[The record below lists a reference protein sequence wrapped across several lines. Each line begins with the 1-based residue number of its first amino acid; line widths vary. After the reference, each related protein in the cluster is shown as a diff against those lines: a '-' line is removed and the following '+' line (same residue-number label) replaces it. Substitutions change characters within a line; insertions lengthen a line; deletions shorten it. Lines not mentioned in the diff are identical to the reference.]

1 MGYDYL
7 STRCLFKV
15 AIEARVPERL
25 KESVES
31 GAGSDTLVRMEV
43 IFALLVLALLG
54 FPVLVIVL
62 WVRVAGLEDKVAR
75 LTLAKAVQSQPS
87 VTAAETPP
95 PLPPQAVTAAVAPA
109 VASPVATPVS
119 ATPRPLV
126 SVAASSPSKV
136 APQDPWEGLREMGL
150 LPPADLNGEYALGS
164 WWAVRV
170 GGALAVASVVF
181 LGLWLNLYSNLPAW
195 VRLGE
200 ILALGALALWGG
212 HRLEQSRRDLGRVVF
227 AVGLTVCQFAA
238 WASYGLPDMRI
249 FATPAQAA
257 VLQFF
262 VALIVGGVAL
272 ARKDKLIGQISI
284 IFATVAVAL
293 SVQAGSDALTIGV
306 AAGSIAALGAVLLSR
321 GGWASSA
328 VLGLVGS
335 LLGLLI
341 LYDGRPS
348 SVELTAAIQLGAGLA
363 FLSLWFAD
371 LLGRVES
378 SFDEVQKNTF
388 LCAAFFGPAVLSISV
403 AVGGDNN
410 RAIASLIV
418 AVFAT
423 VVGFLELR
431 RRRVAAEIILTS
443 ALVFAAA
450 AGAWKVE
457 QRLVWAVW
465 IVAAALTQ
473 LIYTRTRSATL
484 IWVAEGMAAAA
495 VFAYLNQAPAQPWM
509 RLLAPVS
516 VAALAAWRFSWGQES
531 ATAWNLRRTVS
542 LLALGLLVCY
552 LQSQFPLVDQPWAWL
567 VVLPIVAL
575 FREPK
580 LLWAILPAFV
590 WTHLVVLTSHLG
602 SNPGGIIWPMW
613 WALALVVLDATAVW
627 FINILEHGFARF
639 VQGALAFVSAV
650 LLLKALAA
658 GLNLPSPPVPDAG
671 RAVALWLGGIALVT
685 ALAEGYRLLTNRPT
699 VALVAQVAFLPAFV
713 ILATAWAWSEKSL
726 ALTPLWLAG
735 LALALYGLARLSV
748 GLEQMGSACRVLV
761 GAGLGLLVF
770 IYFDALPGAGVS
782 LLWALAAALV
792 FILGFVLKTRSY
804 RMLGIV
810 GLVIATGHVI
820 LFDIHDI
827 LGRIVACATV
837 AVAFFGVA
845 WLYGKVVKSNPV
857 EGG

>member
-1 MGYDYL
+1 
-7 STRCLFKV
+7 
-15 AIEARVPERL
+15 
-25 KESVES
+25 
-31 GAGSDTLVRMEV
+31 
-43 IFALLVLALLG
+43 
-54 FPVLVIVL
+54 
-62 WVRVAGLEDKVAR
+62 
-75 LTLAKAVQSQPS
+75 
-87 VTAAETPP
+87 
-95 PLPPQAVTAAVAPA
+95 
-109 VASPVATPVS
+109 
-119 ATPRPLV
+119 
-126 SVAASSPSKV
+126 
-136 APQDPWEGLREMGL
+136 MGL
-150 LPPADLNGEYALGS
+150 LPPADLKGEYALGS

-181 LGLWLNLYSNLPAW
+181 LAIWLNLRSTLPAW

-200 ILALGALALWGG
+200 ILALGGFGLWGG

-227 AVGLTVCQFAA
+227 AVGLTVFQFAA
-238 WASYGLPDMRI
+238 WASFGMEKMRVLE
-249 FATPAQAA
+249 TPAQAA

-284 IFATVAVAL
+284 IFATVATGL

-306 AAGSIAALGAVLLSR
+306 EAGSIAALGAVLLSR

-371 LLGRVES
+371 LLGRVAS
-378 SFDEVQKNTF
+378 SFDEAQKNTF

-410 RAIASLIV
+410 RATASLIV
-418 AVFAT
+418 AVFAA
-423 VVGFLELR
+423 VVGFVELR

-473 LIYTRTRSATL
+473 LIYTRTRSAAL

-495 VFAYLNQAPAQPWM
+495 VFTYLNQAPVQPWM
-509 RLLAPVS
+509 RLLAPVL
-516 VAALAAWRFSWGQES
+516 VAALAAWRFSWGQENFAAS
-531 ATAWNLRRTVS
+531 TLRRTVS

-552 LQSQFPLVDQPWAWL
+552 VQSQFPLVDQPWAWL
-567 VVLPIVAL
+567 VVLPIAAL
-575 FREPK
+575 FHEPK

-613 WALALVVLDATAVW
+613 WALALVVLDAAAVW
-627 FINILEHGFARF
+627 FINILEQGFARF
-639 VQGALAFVSAV
+639 VQGVLVFVSAV

-671 RAVALWLGGIALVT
+671 RAVALWLGGIALVA
-685 ALAEGYRLLTNRPT
+685 ALAEGYHLLTNRPT

-713 ILATAWAWSEKSL
+713 VLATAWSGGEKSL
-726 ALTPLWLAG
+726 ALTPLWLGG
-735 LALALYGLARLSV
+735 LALALYGLVRSSV
-748 GLEQMGSACRVLV
+748 GLEQAGSAARALV
-761 GAGLGLLVF
+761 SAGLGLIVF

-782 LLWALAAALV
+782 LLWALAAALI

-827 LGRIVACATV
+827 LGRIVACAAV

>member
-1 MGYDYL
+1 M
-7 STRCLFKV
+7 
-15 AIEARVPERL
+15 PERL

-31 GAGSDTLVRMEV
+31 GAGCDTLVRMEV
-43 IFALLVLALLG
+43 LLALVVIALVLA
-54 FPVLVIVL
+54 FPILVIAL
-62 WVRVAGLEDKVAR
+62 WVRLSSLEAQVAR
-75 LTLAKAVQSQPS
+75 LTLAKAV
-87 VTAAETPP
+87 VTTKPAATTAEAPP
-95 PLPPQAVTAAVAPA
+95 PLPPQAVAATVAPT
-109 VASPVATPVS
+109 VASPVVTPV
-119 ATPRPLV
+119 AAAPRPLV
-126 SVAASSPSKV
+126 PVAASSLSSV
-136 APQDPWEGLREMGL
+136 APQDPWEGLRDMGL
-150 LPPADLNGEYALGS
+150 LPPTELKGEFALGS

-181 LGLWLNLYSNLPAW
+181 LAIWLNLLSTLPAW

-200 ILALGALALWGG
+200 ILAFGVLGLWGG

-227 AVGLTVCQFAA
+227 AVGLTVFQFAA
-238 WASYGLPDMRI
+238 WASYGLEKMRVLE
-249 FATPAQAA
+249 TPAQAA
-257 VLQFF
+257 ILQFF
-262 VALIVGGVAL
+262 VALVVGGVAL

-284 IFATVAVAL
+284 IFATVAVVL

-328 VLGLVGS
+328 VLGLVGA

-348 SVELTAAIQLGAGLA
+348 SVELTVAIQLGAGLT

-371 LLGRVES
+371 LFGRVES
-378 SFDEVQKNTF
+378 SFDEAPKNTF
-388 LCAAFFGPAVLSISV
+388 LCATFFGPAVLSISV

-410 RAIASLIV
+410 RAITSLIV

-423 VVGFLELR
+423 AVGFLELR

-473 LIYTRTRSATL
+473 LLYQRTRSAYL

-495 VFAYLNQAPAQPWM
+495 VFTYLNQPPTQPWM

-516 VAALAAWRFSWGQES
+516 VAALAAWRFTWGSENFTVS
-531 ATAWNLRRTVS
+531 TLRRTVS

-552 LQSQFPLVDQPWAWL
+552 VQSQFPVIDQPWAWL
-567 VVLPIVAL
+567 VVLPIAAL
-575 FREPK
+575 FRQPK
-580 LLWAILPAFV
+580 LLWAILPAFA
-590 WTHLVVLTSHLG
+590 WTHLVVLTSPLG
-602 SNPGGIIWPMW
+602 SNSGGATWPLW
-613 WALALVVLDATAVW
+613 WALALVVLDATGVW

-639 VQGALAFVSAV
+639 VQAALAFVSAI
-650 LLLKALAA
+650 LLLKALGT
-658 GLNLPSPPVPDAG
+658 GLNLGSLSVPEAG
-671 RAVALWLGGIALVT
+671 RAAALWLVGIAMLA
-685 ALAEGYRLLTNRPT
+685 ALAEGYRLLTSRPI
-699 VALVAQVAFLPAFV
+699 VSLVAQVAFLPAFV
-713 ILATAWAWSEKSL
+713 VLASVWSWGEKSL
-726 ALTPLWLAG
+726 ALTPLWLGG
-735 LALALYGLARLSV
+735 LALALYGLARSSV
-748 GLEQMGSACRVLV
+748 GLEQMGSAARTLV
-761 GAGLGLLVF
+761 CAGLGLLVF
-770 IYFDALPGAGVS
+770 IYFNALPGAGVS
-782 LLWALAAALV
+782 LLWALAAGLV
-792 FILGFVLKTRSY
+792 FISGFVLKTRSY

-820 LFDIHDI
+820 LFDINDI
-827 LGRIVACATV
+827 LGRIVACAAV
-837 AVAFFGVA
+837 AIAFFGVA

>member
-1 MGYDYL
+1 MTI
-7 STRCLFKV
+7 STRGLFKV
-15 AIEARVPERL
+15 AIGARVPERL

-31 GAGSDTLVRMEV
+31 GAGCDTLVRMEV
-43 IFALLVLALLG
+43 LALVA
-54 FPVLVIVL
+54 FVLVMAFPILVIAL
-62 WVRVAGLEDKVAR
+62 WVRVSSLEAKVAR
-75 LTLAKAVQSQPS
+75 LTANPIVTPKPS

-95 PLPPQAVTAAVAPA
+95 PLPAQAVAAA
-109 VASPVATPVS
+109 VASPVATVVPAAPS
-119 ATPRPLV
+119 PLV
-126 SVAASSPSKV
+126 PVAASSLSKV
-136 APQDPWEGLREMGL
+136 VPQDPWKGLREMGL
-150 LPPADLNGEYALGS
+150 LPPADLKGEFALGS

-181 LGLWLNLYSNLPAW
+181 LAIWLNLRSTLPAW

-200 ILALGALALWGG
+200 ILALGGLGLWGG

-227 AVGLTVCQFAA
+227 AVGLTVFQFAA
-238 WASYGLPDMRI
+238 WASYGMEKMRVLE
-249 FATPAQAA
+249 TPAQAA

-262 VALIVGGVAL
+262 VALVVGGVAL

-284 IFATVAVAL
+284 IFATVATCL

-306 AAGSIAALGAVLLSR
+306 EAGSIAALGAVLLSR

-328 VLGLVGS
+328 VLGLAGS
-335 LLGLLI
+335 VIGLLL
-341 LYDGRPS
+341 LYEGRPNS
-348 SVELTAAIQLGAGLA
+348 PALTLAVQLGAGLT
-363 FLSLWFAD
+363 FLSLWLAD
-371 LLGRVES
+371 RFGRVKS
-378 SFDEVQKNTF
+378 SFDEAETNAF
-388 LCAAFFGPAVLSISV
+388 LGAAFFGPSVISIWV
-403 AVGGDNN
+403 AVGGDDA
-410 RAIASLIV
+410 RALASLVIGV
-418 AVFAT
+418 LAAT
-423 VVGFLELR
+423 FGFLELG
-431 RRRVAAEIILTS
+431 RRRVVAEILLTS

-457 QRLVWAVW
+457 QQLVWAIWVM
-465 IVAAALTQ
+465 AAALTQ
-473 LIYTRTRSATL
+473 LIFTRTRSATL

-495 VFAYLNQAPAQPWM
+495 VFTYLNQSPTQPWM
-509 RLLAPVS
+509 RLLAPVL
-516 VAALAAWRFSWGQES
+516 VAALAAWRFTWGQENFS
-531 ATAWNLRRTVS
+531 ASTLRRTVS
-542 LLALGLLVCY
+542 LLALGLLVCFV
-552 LQSQFPLVDQPWAWL
+552 QSQFPVIDQPWAWL
-567 VVLPIVAL
+567 VVLPIAAL

-590 WTHLVVLTSHLG
+590 WTHLVVLTSNLG
-602 SNPGGIIWPMW
+602 SNSGGAAWPMW

-685 ALAEGYRLLTNRPT
+685 ALAEGYHLLTNRPT

-748 GLEQMGSACRVLV
+748 GLEQMGSACRALV
-761 GAGLGLLVF
+761 SAGLGLLVF
-770 IYFDALPGAGVS
+770 IYFNALPGAGVS
-782 LLWALAAALV
+782 LLWALAAGLV

-820 LFDIHDI
+820 LFDINDI
-827 LGRIVACATV
+827 LGRIVACAAV
-837 AVAFFGVA
+837 AIAFFGVA

>member
-1 MGYDYL
+1 
-7 STRCLFKV
+7 
-15 AIEARVPERL
+15 
-25 KESVES
+25 
-31 GAGSDTLVRMEV
+31 MEV
-43 IFALLVLALLG
+43 LFALIAFALVMA
-54 FPVLVIVL
+54 FPVLVIAL
-62 WVRVAGLEDKVAR
+62 WVRVSSLEAKVAR
-75 LTLAKAVQSQPS
+75 LTSAKAVQSQPS

-95 PLPPQAVTAAVAPA
+95 PLPPQAVTATVAAAVAPA
-109 VASPVATPVS
+109 VASPVVTPVP

-126 SVAASSPSKV
+126 SVAASSASKV
-136 APQDPWEGLREMGL
+136 APQDSWEGLREMGL
-150 LPPADLNGEYALGS
+150 LPPVDLKGEYALGS

-181 LGLWLNLYSNLPAW
+181 LAIWLNLRSTLPAW
-195 VRLGE
+195 VRLGK
-200 ILALGALALWGG
+200 ILALGGFGLWGG

-227 AVGLTVCQFAA
+227 AVGLTVFQFAA
-238 WASYGLPDMRI
+238 WASFGMEKMRVLE
-249 FATPAQAA
+249 TPAQAA

-284 IFATVAVAL
+284 IFATVATGL

-306 AAGSIAALGAVLLSR
+306 EAGSIAALGAVLLSR

-371 LLGRVES
+371 LLGRVAS
-378 SFDEVQKNTF
+378 SFDEAQKNTF

-410 RAIASLIV
+410 RATASLIV
-418 AVFAT
+418 AVFAA
-423 VVGFLELR
+423 VVGFVELR

-473 LIYTRTRSATL
+473 LIYTRTRSAAL

-495 VFAYLNQAPAQPWM
+495 VFTYLNQAPVQPWM
-509 RLLAPVS
+509 RLLAPVL
-516 VAALAAWRFSWGQES
+516 VAALAAWRFSWGQENFAAS
-531 ATAWNLRRTVS
+531 TLRRTVS

-552 LQSQFPLVDQPWAWL
+552 VQSQFPLVDQPWAWL
-567 VVLPIVAL
+567 VVLPIAAL

-613 WALALVVLDATAVW
+613 WALALVVLDAAAVW

-650 LLLKALAA
+650 LLLKALAVW
-658 GLNLPSPPVPDAG
+658 LNLPSPPVPDAG
-671 RAVALWLGGIALVT
+671 RAVALWLGGIALVA

-699 VALVAQVAFLPAFV
+699 VALVAQLAFLPAFV
-713 ILATAWAWSEKSL
+713 VLATAWSGGEKSL
-726 ALTPLWLAG
+726 ALTPLWLGG
-735 LALALYGLARLSV
+735 LALALYGLVRSSV
-748 GLEQMGSACRVLV
+748 GLEQAGSAARALV
-761 GAGLGLLVF
+761 SAGLGLIVF

-782 LLWALAAALV
+782 LLWALAAALI

-827 LGRIVACATV
+827 LGRIVACAAV
-837 AVAFFGVA
+837 AIAFFGVA